1 MFLKKLILT
10 SAVATLI
17 CSAAFAKDCGPS
29 GQSIRILASDFP
41 AIHAVAGTAEE
52 NCAASASQFTRN
64 HTTEARQIMNAALTP
79 NPAEYTSVIV
89 ANSTLTQLMNDG
101 LVRPLNDLVE
111 KYGADLPKNLM
122 ITIDDNIMAVAFMA
136 NSQHLFSRKDILE
149 KAGIN
154 SIPGTYSEIIGAAQ
168 AIRKAGIMEYPIVMN
183 MKTGWNVGESFN
195 LVFLAHGGEFFKPGT
210 AEPTVNSAAGI
221 AALNTLKALVEY
233 AHPDHLTQASNE
245 TQAIWEAGEAALG
258 IMWGS
263 RGSVILDDE
272 GSSEQVTSNTVL
284 SSAPSVKPGG
294 IPGAT
299 LWWDGFTISKNV
311 SDAEAEAT
319 FAALAS
325 SLNSDMVAA
334 NNDDAIWLLE
344 GFKPGAAAEGVS
356 ATAQGGAVPYPMLPQ
371 IGLLHNALGS
381 ELSEFLKGNESAE
394 KALADV
400 EAAYVTAAKEKGF
413 LQQVGLTGENLVR
426 GIVISPVPPTVFLFK
441 NGCKG

>member
-52 NCAASASQFTRN
+52 NCAASASEFTRN

-154 SIPGTYSEIIGAAQ
+154 SIPGTYSEMIAAAQ

-299 LWWDGFTISKNV
+299 LGWDGFTISKNV

-413 LQQVGLTGENLVR
+413 LQ
-426 GIVISPVPPTVFLFK
+426 
-441 NGCKG
+441 

>member
-1 MFLKKLILT
+1 MFLKKLIVT

-52 NCAASASQFTRN
+52 NCAASASEFTRN

-154 SIPGTYSEIIGAAQ
+154 SIPGTYSEMIAAAQ

-413 LQQVGLTGENLVR
+413 LQ
-426 GIVISPVPPTVFLFK
+426 
-441 NGCKG
+441 

>member
-52 NCAASASQFTRN
+52 NCAASASEFTRN

-154 SIPGTYSEIIGAAQ
+154 SIPSTYSEIIGAAQ

-413 LQQVGLTGENLVR
+413 LQ
-426 GIVISPVPPTVFLFK
+426 
-441 NGCKG
+441 

>member
-52 NCAASASQFTRN
+52 NCAASASEFTRN

-154 SIPGTYSEIIGAAQ
+154 NIPSTYSEMIAAAQ

-356 ATAQGGAVPYPMLPQ
+356 ATAKGGAVPYPMLPQ

-413 LQQVGLTGENLVR
+413 LQ
-426 GIVISPVPPTVFLFK
+426 
-441 NGCKG
+441 

>member
-52 NCAASASQFTRN
+52 NCAASASEFTRN

-154 SIPGTYSEIIGAAQ
+154 SIPGTYSEMIAAAQ

-381 ELSEFLKGNESAE
+381 ELSEFLKGCLLYTSPSPRDATLSRMPSSA
-394 KALADV
+394 
-400 EAAYVTAAKEKGF
+400 
-413 LQQVGLTGENLVR
+413 
-426 GIVISPVPPTVFLFK
+426 
-441 NGCKG
+441 

>member
-52 NCAASASQFTRN
+52 NCAASASEFTRN

-371 IGLLHNALGS
+371 IGLLHNALGA

-413 LQQVGLTGENLVR
+413 LQ
-426 GIVISPVPPTVFLFK
+426 
-441 NGCKG
+441 

>member
-17 CSAAFAKDCGPS
+17 CSTAFAKDCGPS

-52 NCAASASQFTRN
+52 NCAASASEFTRN

-154 SIPGTYSEIIGAAQ
+154 SIPGTYSEIIDAAQ

-413 LQQVGLTGENLVR
+413 LQ
-426 GIVISPVPPTVFLFK
+426 
-441 NGCKG
+441 

>member
-1 MFLKKLILT
+1 MIFLKKLILT

-52 NCAASASQFTRN
+52 NCAASASEFTRN

-154 SIPGTYSEIIGAAQ
+154 SIPGTYSEMIAAAQ

-413 LQQVGLTGENLVR
+413 LQ
-426 GIVISPVPPTVFLFK
+426 
-441 NGCKG
+441 

>member
-1 MFLKKLILT
+1 MYLKQMFAAGT
-10 SAVATLI
+10 VAALMG
-17 CSAAFAKDCGPS
+17 SAAFAAGHANCGPE

-52 NCAASASQFTRN
+52 NCAGQAAEFTRN

-111 KYGADLPKNLM
+111 KYG
-122 ITIDDNIMAVAFMA
+122 DNITDNLKIVIDGNVMAIAFMA

-149 KAGIN
+149 QAGI
-154 SIPGTYSEIIGAAQ
+154 SEVPDTYDEVIAAAK
-168 AIRKAGIMEYPIVMN
+168 AIREAGIMEYPIVMN

-210 AEPTVNSAAGI
+210 AEPMVNSEAGI
-221 AALNTLKALVEY
+221 AALETMKDLVEY

-245 TQAIWEAGEAALG
+245 TQALWEAGEAALG

-263 RGSVILDDE
+263 RGAPILDDE
-272 GSSEQVTSNTVL
+272 GSSEEVTSNTVL
-284 SSAPSVKPGG
+284 SAAPSVEPGG
-294 IPGAT
+294 VPGAT
-299 LWWDGFTISKNV
+299 LWWDGFTISTNV

-325 SLNSDMVAA
+325 ALTPEMVAKH
-334 NNDDAIWLLE
+334 NDDAVWLLE
-344 GFKPGAAAEGVS
+344 GFTPGAAAAGVA
-356 ATAQGGAVPYPMLPQ
+356 ATAQGGAAPYPMLPQ
-371 IGLLHNALGS
+371 IGLLHNALGA
-381 ELSEFLKGNESAE
+381 ELTDFLQGNESAE

-400 EAAYVTAAKEKGF
+400 EAAYVTAAKEAGF
-413 LQQVGLTGENLVR
+413 L
-426 GIVISPVPPTVFLFK
+426 K
-441 NGCKG
+441 

>member
-52 NCAASASQFTRN
+52 NCAASASEFTRN

-154 SIPGTYSEIIGAAQ
+154 SIPGTYSEMIAAAQ

-210 AEPTVNSAAGI
+210 AEPNVNSAAGI

-356 ATAQGGAVPYPMLPQ
+356 ATAKGGAVPYPMLPQ

-400 EAAYVTAAKEKGF
+400 EATYVTAAKEKGF
-413 LQQVGLTGENLVR
+413 LQ
-426 GIVISPVPPTVFLFK
+426 
-441 NGCKG
+441 